1 MKTLR
6 ILLADDNA
14 AIHPLIRKILGPE
27 FTIVESVFDGQA
39 LVIATLTHAPE
50 VLIVDIS
57 MPVMNGIEAIRQ
69 LASARPS
76 AVVMLTTHA
85 DASLAQ
91 QALGAGALGY
101 VLKGKAAT
109 DLVPAIHAAL
119 RGERFISSSI
129 NLAS

>member
-6 ILLADDNA
+6 ILFADDNA
-14 AIHPLIRKILGPE
+14 AIHPFIHRILGPE
-27 FTIVESVFDGQA
+27 FTIVESVLDGQA
-39 LVIATLTHAPE
+39 LVAATLAHNPE

-57 MPVMNGIEAIRQ
+57 MPVMNGIEALHR

-85 DASLAQ
+85 DAFLAE

-129 NLAS
+129 DLSP